1 MKSTITG
8 LFIGVAVV
16 LLASPLGGQAQ
27 QVGKVARLGVLL
39 FDNPEADQNF
49 IAFRKGLAE
58 LGYAE
63 GKNLTVVLRH
73 AGGIAFAEWVSTPE
87 GVATLATVDRRE
99 C

>member
-39 FDNPEADQNF
+39 LEM
-49 IAFRKGLAE
+49 AF
-58 LGYAE
+58 
-63 GKNLTVVLRH
+63 
-73 AGGIAFAEWVSTPE
+73 
-87 GVATLATVDRRE
+87 
-99 C
+99 